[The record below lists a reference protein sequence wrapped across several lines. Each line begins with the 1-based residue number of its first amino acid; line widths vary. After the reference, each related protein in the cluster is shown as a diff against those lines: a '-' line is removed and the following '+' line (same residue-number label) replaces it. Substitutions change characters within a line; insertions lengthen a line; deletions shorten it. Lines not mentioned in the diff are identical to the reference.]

1 MNNTKSYYSNNKF
14 FNNIIDEY
22 YKNDPDCRW
31 IKHGDSRDYT
41 YICDIDFHKTH
52 LINNCSIISQIDG
65 IELLGNK
72 KHQYRLM
79 ELNKPESIGDFIPK
93 TYIFNTQTIRKLIPV
108 FEKSKIKYIVKPD
121 NSLCRKGVSIIINYN
136 QLYNYI
142 NKSPYKCNWILQEYI
157 EHPLLYNEKKFHFRV
172 FVLLIK
178 NAQNLKV
185 YIYNKHF
192 MYFADNKYRINKLDN
207 ESHLSGETRPEN
219 VKIYPEDFTGYFG
232 DQYLMKINEQIRNIV
247 QQTIEPC
254 DIYLKC
260 SNDNI
265 SGYKAF
271 KLLGYDILID
281 KYNKCYLA
289 EINVRQ
295 ISVKYPPQDFK
306 KTFYTNLLNTIHY
319 PEKPT
324 EFVLVTTIPNRN
336 IIYKTMNNNNNN
348 NHNDNNHND
357 NNNNNDPAADERSNR
372 INKFIND
379 SDKQNIEKTLSN
391 KSNNEINNNINNL
404 SYLEMD
410 SDDLEDPESN
420 SMIKQNKSDIF
431 TGFSKFIKIDLRK
444 LTTIEKTLLYI
455 TIFLV
460 ILVFIGVITTL

>member
-1 MNNTKSYYSNNKF
+1 
-14 FNNIIDEY
+14 
-22 YKNDPDCRW
+22 
-31 IKHGDSRDYT
+31 
-41 YICDIDFHKTH
+41 
-52 LINNCSIISQIDG
+52 
-65 IELLGNK
+65 
-72 KHQYRLM
+72 
-79 ELNKPESIGDFIPK
+79 
-93 TYIFNTQTIRKLIPV
+93 
-108 FEKSKIKYIVKPD
+108 
-121 NSLCRKGVSIIINYN
+121 
-136 QLYNYI
+136 
-142 NKSPYKCNWILQEYI
+142 
-157 EHPLLYNEKKFHFRV
+157 
-172 FVLLIK
+172 
-178 NAQNLKV
+178 
-185 YIYNKHF
+185 

-295 ISVKYPPQDFK
+295 ISVKYPPRDFK
-306 KTFYTNLLNTIHY
+306 KTIYTNLLNTIHY

-348 NHNDNNHND
+348 N
-357 NNNNNDPAADERSNR
+357 NNNNPAADERSNR

-410 SDDLEDPESN
+410 SDDSEDHESN
-420 SMIKQNKSDIF
+420 SMIKQNKSE
-431 TGFSKFIKIDLRK
+431 GFARFSNFIKINLSN

-460 ILVFIGVITTL
+460 ILVFLGVITTL